1 MDPGMKPLI
10 VVQLTIQRTVLERL
24 YDELAQLPKRARA
37 GHIRYA
43 LNLVSKGRYVARMD
57 PAPTPVNV
65 CKPIIVKVQ
74 FKSNDREYGELEALG
89 PLLRAGPL
97 RAKLLLYC
105 QGAVLVD
112 AGPVT
117 TGHPVQNDHAPNA
130 DDDIAQAFG
139 MSVEPL
145 QASQ

>member
-1 MDPGMKPLI
+1 MDPGIKPLI

-43 LNLVSKGRYVARMD
+43 LKLVSEGKYVARLD
-57 PAPTPVNV
+57 PALTPTDA
-65 CKPIIVKVQ
+65 CDPIVVKVQ
-74 FKSNDREYGELEALG
+74 FKSNDREYSELEALG

-112 AGPVT
+112 AGST
-117 TGHPVQNDHAPNA
+117 AAEHPVRNESAPNA
-130 DDDIAQAFG
+130 DEDIAQAFG
-139 MSVEPL
+139 IAVEPL

>member
-1 MDPGMKPLI
+1 MDPGIKRVI

-43 LNLVSKGRYVARMD
+43 LNLVSEGKYVARVD
-57 PAPTPVNV
+57 PPPTPANT
-65 CKPIIVKVQ
+65 CDPIVVKVQ
-74 FKSNDREYGELEALG
+74 FKSNDREYSELEALG

-112 AGPVT
+112 AGLTAAEPPVR
-117 TGHPVQNDHAPNA
+117 NENA
-130 DDDIAQAFG
+130 LSADEDIAQAFG
-139 MSVEPL
+139 IAVEPL

>member
-1 MDPGMKPLI
+1 MEHDMKPMI

-24 YDELAQLPKRARA
+24 YDELARLPKRARA

-43 LNLVSKGRYVARMD
+43 LKLVSEGKYVARLD
-57 PAPTPVNV
+57 PTLIPTDA
-65 CKPIIVKVQ
+65 CDPIVVKVQ
-74 FKSNDREYGELEALG
+74 FKSNDREYSELDALG
-89 PLLRAGPL
+89 PLLRTGPL

-112 AGPVT
+112 AGSTAVERPVR
-117 TGHPVQNDHAPNA
+117 NEYAPNA
-130 DDDIAQAFG
+130 DEDIAQAFG
-139 MSVEPL
+139 IAVEPL